1 MDTRDV
7 AQQLKVLTAL
17 TEDPSLVPC
26 TQPPVT
32 LALGDLTPSSGL
44 HGYLHT
50 QVANKLMKVLT

>member
-1 MDTRDV
+1 V